1 MEAAEKVKLIAEN
14 ASQKISNVAEN
25 TRQQYQTIAMSAT
38 AEANKIKQLAE
49 QKLAFMHLPEEHNPL
64 ELYFVTP
71 DLLDYVSTFSRNTF
85 SDFDANLY
93 PSLTAFL
100 GAVENSSNSD
110 PESIKIL
117 FSDDFIQSRIRLSL
131 WQEGHART
139 VLSQCSILQTLR
151 FDLSPKLM
159 SDERFWMIYFTIT
172 YHLLPFE
179 AYEFI
184 VLPASTP
191 PSPEPIP
198 SSSSPSPSPSPSSS
212 PSPPPLSLPV
222 STASSDIKGRE
233 GQSGITGTHSGDDVM
248 RESVEELEEKER
260 EKVEGV
266 EGEQGEEGTSGE
278 KAGGKEKEKEEEEK
292 EEEEEE
298 KEREEEEKEREE
310 EEEKEEKVKEEKERE
325 EKEKEEKE

>member
-1 MEAAEKVKLIAEN
+1 MDWFSKSLAVAQSKALEAVGKTMEAAEKVKLIAEN

-49 QKLAFMHLPEEHNPL
+49 QKLAFMHLPLPTSNKDEEHNPL

-198 SSSSPSPSPSPSSS
+198 SSSSPSPFRSDHCYD
-212 PSPPPLSLPV
+212 LIRFRHSL
-222 STASSDIKGRE
+222 
-233 GQSGITGTHSGDDVM
+233 
-248 RESVEELEEKER
+248 
-260 EKVEGV
+260 
-266 EGEQGEEGTSGE
+266 
-278 KAGGKEKEKEEEEK
+278 
-292 EEEEEE
+292 
-298 KEREEEEKEREE
+298 
-310 EEEKEEKVKEEKERE
+310 
-325 EKEKEEKE
+325 